1 MRGRSCVERMAQEDE
16 EGKRAEYI
24 KVAHPLMQVS
34 LSRALGDTNMLVS
47 LERKVCRGKPSTDG
61 RMMVDVM
68 VGTSMSI
75 AKSTP

>member
-1 MRGRSCVERMAQEDE
+1 MAQEDE
-16 EGKRAEYI
+16 EGEKAEYI
-24 KVAHPLMQVS
+24 KAAHPLMQVS
-34 LSRALGDTNMLVS
+34 LRLALGDTNMLVS
-47 LERKVCRGKPSTDG
+47 LGRKVCHGKPSMDG